1 MDAKNA
7 GLISNPLTSAAALA
21 SNLQQLRENLVNS
34 GLNAQSNGNALMN
47 AFGLNPTLPLPLG
60 LWDNSLLNAAMY
72 MDPNNPLFRFVN
84 LIRNRNEHNLLQSIL
99 NLFLHFCFETV

>member
-7 GLISNPLTSAAALA
+7 SLI

-34 GLNAQSNGNALMN
+34 GLNAQNNGNALMN
-47 AFGLNPTLPLPLG
+47 AFGLNPSLPLPLG

-72 MDPNNPLFRFVN
+72 MDPSNPLFKYVPLVILVQVLRYSHLTN
-84 LIRNRNEHNLLQSIL
+84 LKP
-99 NLFLHFCFETV
+99 FAFAV

>member
-7 GLISNPLTSAAALA
+7 ALISNPLTTAALA
-21 SNLQQLRENLVNS
+21 SNLQQLRENLVNG
-34 GLNAQSNGNALMN
+34 GLGGQANGSALMN

-72 MDPNNPLFRFVN
+72 MDANNSLFK
-84 LIRNRNEHNLLQSIL
+84 
-99 NLFLHFCFETV
+99 